1 MIRIE
6 LAANCRDTV
15 GRRRTVRVISI
26 DGMVVLTLPHGEIAY
41 FTPAQARHLHSAIR
55 RAANIRQCGGTSG
68 AGIAFS
74 ARAGTHAAGRHSDV
88 SPPPVSS
95 VAARHPSRGGVGP
108 ARPPGPTAPQPS
120 QRE

>member
-15 GRRRTVRVISI
+15 GRRGTVRVISI
-26 DGMVVLTLPHGEIAY
+26 DGMIILTLPHGEIAY
-41 FTPAQARHLHSAIR
+41 FTPAQARRLHTAIR
-55 RAANIRQCGGTSG
+55 RATNIRRFGRTSG

-74 ARAGTHAAGRHSDV
+74 ARAGTDSAGRRSDV

-95 VAARHPSRGGVGP
+95 VAARHSSRGGAGSTW
-108 ARPPGPTAPQPS
+108 PPGLTAPQPPR
-120 QRE
+120 RE